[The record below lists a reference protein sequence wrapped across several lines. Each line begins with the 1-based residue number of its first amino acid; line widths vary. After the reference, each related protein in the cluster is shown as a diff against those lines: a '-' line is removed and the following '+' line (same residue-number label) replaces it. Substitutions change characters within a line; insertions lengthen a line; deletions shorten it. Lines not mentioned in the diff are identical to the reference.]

1 MDKMRLGVFSAL
13 LFVMAAVFLLMFMA
27 QGMQIENRTS
37 MPALVFS
44 IISLIAGVLT
54 LFSYILSGRK

>member
-1 MDKMRLGVFSAL
+1 MRLGVFSAL

-37 MPALVFS
+37 IPALVFS
-44 IISLIAGVLT
+44 IISLIAGILT

>member
-1 MDKMRLGVFSAL
+1 MDKIRLGVFAAL